1 MLRFQQI
8 LSTLSV
14 WLLLLPTVAA
24 QDAAS
29 TTQGGR
35 QQAHSLIYP
44 EGDFARVTRPYRP
57 VQVPPISLANS
68 GRLDSLLRA
77 GKIYLS
83 LQDAI
88 ALALENNIDI
98 EIQRYG
104 PQIADAGVLLA
115 QAGGFA
121 RGVSTSVQTG
131 PNSASAGGVAQNGG
145 ALPAQA
151 SNATA
156 TAVGNTF
163 ITNSGPPVP
172 ALDPL
177 LIGSA
182 RFAHQTTPQSSNFVT
197 GANDLIQ
204 RLNTSGIGYQQSFLT
219 GTTVALNLSNNNV
232 TTNSL
237 RANFNPST
245 SSTLGLTV
253 TQRLLQGWGP
263 SLNSRQIIIA
273 KNNREV
279 ADLTFKL
286 QVITT
291 VAAVMN
297 LYWDLVTF
305 NENVRVAKQALT
317 TSEQLYNNN
326 KKQVEVGTLAPIEV
340 VSAEA
345 QVATATQVLTIAE
358 TQVLQ
363 QETIIKNALSRT
375 GVSSPTVAEAHII
388 PTDRMRMPDVEPI
401 APMQDLVG
409 QALASRPELA
419 SNRIQLQNSKVALR
433 GSKNSLLPSLDLV
446 GTFGT
451 EALAGQVNTSLAN
464 NPAPGFFVGGYGTVL
479 SQLFQRNFPDYAIGF
494 NLNIPLRN
502 RAAQANVVNDEL
514 TLRQQQLLLQRQENQ
529 VRVDVQNAL
538 IGVQQTRGQYQAAT
552 KARALQEQTLDAEQ
566 KKYALGAST
575 IYNVILALTNLTQS
589 QAQEVAALGAY
600 SKARVELQRATG
612 QLLNEN
618 NISLAE
624 AAKGVVARPPNTI
637 PPAGQ

>member
-1 MLRFQQI
+1 MLRFQQLTAI
-8 LSTLSV
+8 LSV
-14 WLLLLPTVAA
+14 WLLLLPMAVA
-24 QDAAS
+24 QDDTS
-29 TTQGGR
+29 TQAGR
-35 QQAHSLIYP
+35 QQAHTLIYP
-44 EGDFARVTRPYRP
+44 EGNFERVTRPYRA
-57 VQVPPISLANS
+57 VQAPPISLANS

-83 LQDAI
+83 MQDAI

-104 PQIADAGVLLA
+104 PQIADASVLLA
-115 QAGGFA
+115 EAGGFA
-121 RGVSTSVQTG
+121 RGVSTSVQSG

-145 ALPAQA
+145 ATTAQA
-151 SNATA
+151 SNATS
-156 TAVGNTF
+156 TAVGNTA
-163 ITNSGPPVP
+163 ITNSGPAIPN
-172 ALDPL
+172 LDPTL
-177 LIGSA
+177 TGSA

-197 GANDLIQ
+197 GSNDLLQ
-204 RLNTSGIGYQQSFLT
+204 RLNTTSLTLQQAFLT
-219 GTTVALNLSNNNV
+219 GTTVALALNNNNV

-245 SSTLGLTV
+245 ASTLGVTV

-317 TSEQLYNNN
+317 TSQQLYENN

-340 VSAEA
+340 VNAEA
-345 QVATATQVLTIAE
+345 QVATATQTLTIAE

-375 GVSSPTVAEAHII
+375 GLSSPSVAEAHII

-401 APMQDLVG
+401 GPMQDLVAE
-409 QALASRPELA
+409 ALSSRPELA

-433 GSKNSLLPSLDLV
+433 GSRSSLLPSLDLV

-451 EALAGQVNTSLAN
+451 EALAGDINTTLAN
-464 NPAPGFFVGGYGTVL
+464 NPAPRFFVGGYATVL
-479 SQLFQRNFPDYAIGF
+479 SQLFRRNFPDYAIGF
-494 NLNIPLRN
+494 NLNIPIRN
-502 RAAQANVVNDEL
+502 RAAQANVINDEL

-552 KARALQEQTLDAEQ
+552 KARVLQEQTLDAEQ

-589 QAQEVAALGAY
+589 QAQEVSALGAY
-600 SKARVELQRATG
+600 SKARVELQRSTG
-612 QLLNEN
+612 QVLNAN

-624 AAKGVVARPPNTI
+624 AAKGVVARPPNAI
-637 PPAGQ
+637 PPEGQ